1 MSDLIP
7 CTDKGKVAKCVEIF
21 KIKYISDPKWYKCKV
36 LRVVEYDE
44 SECEYMLCSLHHY
57 AHKYEMTELSYALD
71 VIKPI
76 ESITFNEF
84 EYIIL
89 NNYKHIVARIME
101 LIIEKGP
108 NCFPVEI
115 DDFDWPTSVREKLYS
130 INNLIYETDVCLW
143 FCLNRNIDLNIAL
156 DELQIL
162 PGCKFKQNHIELL
175 NKVFK
180 KYANVAK
187 RTGVKNKYELLEITK
202 ALHSTAKNVSM
213 QGYKVQYKNKITSE
227 WNTTNGLI
235 IEEFYPPENSWV
247 KYRICY

>member
-7 CTDKGKVAKCVEIF
+7 CTDKLRLKKCVELF
-21 KIKYISDPKWYKCKV
+21 KTKYISDPHWYKCKV

-57 AHKYEMTELSYALD
+57 AHKYQLTELSYVMD
-71 VIKPI
+71 IIKPI
-76 ESITFNEF
+76 KSITFNEF

-108 NCFPVEI
+108 NYFPVEI
-115 DDFDWPTSVREKLYS
+115 DEFDWPTSVRERLYN
-130 INNLIYETDVCLW
+130 INNLKYQTDVCLW
-143 FCLNRNIDLNIAL
+143 FCLNRNIELRTAQV
-156 DELQIL
+156 ELQIL
-162 PGCKFKQNHIELL
+162 PSCIIKPGHIGLL

-180 KYANVAK
+180 KFANIAK
-187 RTGVKNKYELLEITK
+187 HNEVKNKYELLEITK
-202 ALHSTAKNVSM
+202 ALHSTAKNVSR
-213 QGYKVQYKNKITSE
+213 QGYKVQCKNKITSE
-227 WNTTNGLI
+227 WIPTSGLN